1 MWKSL
6 ASAPVRF
13 FALLCVAATSLFLAF
28 MANKLIATLSSPD
41 WCSKALQA
49 ERISTERG
57 GGLTSCVDL
66 LTIQLK
72 SLAINSHIV
81 LGVFALCLLVLIVIV
96 IAGGKLSFAASKS
109 GVSANMSREEEL
121 KQAALAGADQA
132 IAGAE
137 GERESIAET
146 PPAGPAK
153 FTKPPGEEL

>member
-6 ASAPVRF
+6 SSAPVRL
-13 FALLCVAATSLFLAF
+13 FALLCVAATSMFLAY
-28 MANKLIATLSSPD
+28 MAHRLVEVLSSPE
-41 WCSKALQA
+41 WCAKALQA
-49 ERISTERG
+49 ERISAERF
-57 GGLTSCVDL
+57 GGLEACVSL

-72 SLAINSHIV
+72 ALSTNSHIV

-96 IAGGKLSFAASKS
+96 IAGGKLSLSASKS

-137 GERESIAET
+137 CERESIAET
-146 PPAGPAK
+146 PPAPPGK